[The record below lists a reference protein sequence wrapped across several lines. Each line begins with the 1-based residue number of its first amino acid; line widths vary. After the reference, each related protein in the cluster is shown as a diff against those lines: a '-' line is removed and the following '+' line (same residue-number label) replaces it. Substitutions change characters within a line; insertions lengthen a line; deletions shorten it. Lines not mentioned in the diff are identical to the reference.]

1 MEKSSYNKLE
11 RKIALDMIL
20 QKEGLVGVK
29 DSCSLLN
36 SYKLHSNYNNDKP
49 NVMKSIH
56 RKSTITNEDKTLWT
70 LVTLPAGLITFNSLT
85 KSLDKSWHVHGLGYN
100 PSISM
105 DMINNAAVIHYN
117 GNMKPWLDVAMNQ
130 YKSLQLFI
138 LI

>member
-1 MEKSSYNKLE
+1 MERDDGGMTWWE
-11 RKIALDMIL
+11 EIL
-20 QKEGLVGVK
+20 
-29 DSCSLLN
+29 
-36 SYKLHSNYNNDKP
+36 
-49 NVMKSIH
+49 
-56 RKSTITNEDKTLWT
+56 TFNEDKTLWT

-130 YKSLQLFI
+130 YKSLWTNTRVCNYSF
-138 LI
+138 